1 MGLSQKSCIPCQG
14 GILALTR
21 EQAQELLSQTPGWT
35 LADDSLSIY
44 RRFSFKNF
52 VEAMEFAQKIGSLA
66 EHEGHH
72 PVMTIGWGF
81 CLVIFKTSKIK
92 GLHENDFIMAAK
104 VHLLAG
110 S

>member
-1 MGLSQKSCIPCQG
+1 MALSQKSCIPCQG
-14 GILALTR
+14 GIPPLTR
-21 EQAQELLSQTPGWT
+21 EQAHGFLSQTPGWT

-52 VEAMEFAQKIGSLA
+52 VEAMEFARRIGDLA
-66 EHEGHH
+66 EQEGHH
-72 PVMTIGWGF
+72 PVLTIGWGF

-104 VHLLAG
+104 VHLLTE